1 VSPRLAAAITG
12 AECALRPPPG
22 VRQYFQKA
30 ARGPQHVAGDSSR
43 SLHGA
48 NRRAQPLAPAIRR
61 RRGAN
66 ELPSA
71 QASGTSGAR
80 PTSARTLP
88 RGRREVTTSLG
99 TNLVWRK
106 TAVVG
111 KSLIEEFREA
121 VRKSRPGK
129 RGNAIDERAQFQQ
142 RAIETARSH
151 CVYSWIL
158 QSNVLSSPAV
168 AAPRSR
174 FPPSH
179 EEANPRQS
187 ASAPD
192 CSSVRVVRGKRA
204 SVMSSARRG
213 AVFGK
218 RQWTTR
224 SGYLQTLPTPV
235 SRVLSHPQES

>member
-1 VSPRLAAAITG
+1 MRSTTTTWGSPVLSEGRARTATRRRRFFALAARRESARAATCSGNSPSARRKRTSI
-12 AECALRPPPG
+12 CPG
-22 VRQYFQKA
+22 VRDFWS
-30 ARGPQHVAGDSSR
+30 P
-43 SLHGA
+43 
-48 NRRAQPLAPAIRR
+48 
-61 RRGAN
+61 
-66 ELPSA
+66 
-71 QASGTSGAR
+71 AR
-80 PTSARTLP
+80 PTIARTLP